1 MTTVKIDPKP
11 AANATFAL
19 EPLTS
24 RLYANPGMRIVA
36 VVELAHVERT
46 QPAPDEDKEASVKL
60 AIKHLEVARDEQ
72 EDHLRKV
79 LRALY
84 LHRTAQ
90 GTLDDAGEVEL
101 SQRTLELAGGMM
113 DAIEAA
119 RLRVAVLAW
128 RDYARQSLQGK
139 LSNTQLRD
147 ELQTIGDGLAAVV
160 NAGAE
165 GR

>member
-19 EPLTS
+19 EPLTT

-72 EDHLRKV
+72 EEYLRKV

-90 GTLDDAGEVEL
+90 GKLDEAGEVEL

-113 DAIEAA
+113 DALEAA
-119 RLRVAVLAW
+119 RLRIAILSW
-128 RDYARQSLQGK
+128 RDYARQALHGK
-139 LSNTQLRD
+139 LTQAQLRE
-147 ELQTIGDGLAAVV
+147 ELKTIGDGLGAAVV
-160 NAGAE
+160 SGSDD
-165 GR
+165 